1 LTLAIRSSR
10 CAGASRDRFQTL
22 RERSMPTG
30 LTVEHSDP
38 KSIAIDMENGIAT
51 IRDLADVIAF
61 LAVAPHGDEEVS
73 LI

>member
-1 LTLAIRSSR
+1 MPTKLCETA
-10 CAGASRDRFQTL
+10 
-22 RERSMPTG
+22 ERS
-30 LTVEHSDP
+30 DP
-38 KSIAIDMENGIAT
+38 RSIAIDMENGIAT